1 MSRARIASGLLAGAI
16 GLLAVALIGQTADL
30 LGDTTV
36 DALGVAG
43 LALLALGQGVRVT
56 YDRRPR
62 TFVIL
67 LLVLVL
73 IFFVLID

>member
-1 MSRARIASGLLAGAI
+1 MTRPRLASWLLAGAI
-16 GLLAVALIGQTADL
+16 VLLAVALIGQTADL
-30 LGDTTV
+30 LGDATV
-36 DALGVAG
+36 DGLSVAG

-62 TFVIL
+62 TLIIL

-73 IFFVLID
+73 ILFVLID

>member
-1 MSRARIASGLLAGAI
+1 MTRPRLAGWLLAGAI
-16 GLLAVALIGQTADL
+16 GLLAVALIGKAADL

-36 DALGVAG
+36 DALSVAG
-43 LALLALGQGVRVT
+43 LGLLALGQGLRAT

-62 TFVIL
+62 TLLVL

-73 IFFVLID
+73 IGLVLMD